1 MSNKGNY
8 EIKLDFMED
17 KKQNW
22 FQRLFKIN
30 PYKRKSHYT
39 LGSFLWSMYWTR
51 MEDNSLYQYEARLW
65 QKLGCDAMIRTP
77 RGKTRSAYNLNSE
90 HMHHLVWWVLE
101 QYFEG
106 NLIEGPKDEP
116 QPKQ

>member
-17 KKQNW
+17 KKPNW
-22 FQRLFKIN
+22 FKRLFQGDRLN
-30 PYKRKSHYT
+30 RNEYT
-39 LGSFLWSMYWTR
+39 LGRFVW
-51 MEDNSLYQYEARLW
+51 SLYYARKEHEDLSGYIRENASCHTLTALPSKKLRQRYGMRYEQINTFA
-65 QKLGCDAMIRTP
+65 
-77 RGKTRSAYNLNSE
+77 
-90 HMHHLVWWVLE
+90 WWLLE

-106 NLIEGPKDEP
+106 NLIEKPKDEP